1 MVAQTYLKARQFI
14 YRNARP
20 IDLTRFQYHFENGTK
35 KAVLDALAVYQNEDG
50 GFGHAL
56 EADSWNPNST
66 PIQTWAATEILRELD
81 VFDLQNPIVK
91 GILNYLASGQDFG
104 NDFWYGVVSS
114 NNDFPHAPWWSAGAD
129 YQETDTYNPTASL
142 ASFYVKVGDKQHPF
156 YKKAE
161 EIVAKAVKSY
171 MASAKLD
178 MHEIYCYI
186 NLLDDLREM
195 DMSALFDYERFKEK
209 LIQDV
214 HDSIEK
220 DTSLWQKEYV
230 SMPSEF
236 IRSQESIFYPGLE
249 DLVAYEVKLI
259 RETLLESGTWQVTW
273 KWSDYAREFAI
284 SSNWW
289 QSYMVIKY
297 MLYLKSITK

>member
-1 MVAQTYLKARQFI
+1 M
-14 YRNARP
+14 
-20 IDLTRFQYHFENGTK
+20 
-35 KAVLDALAVYQNEDG
+35 
-50 GFGHAL
+50 
-56 EADSWNPNST
+56 
-66 PIQTWAATEILRELD
+66 
-81 VFDLQNPIVK
+81 
-91 GILNYLASGQDFG
+91 
-104 NDFWYGVVSS
+104 
-114 NNDFPHAPWWSAGAD
+114 
-129 YQETDTYNPTASL
+129 
-142 ASFYVKVGDKQHPF
+142 
-156 YKKAE
+156 
-161 EIVAKAVKSY
+161 AKAVKSY
-171 MASAKLD
+171 MASAKPD
-178 MHEIYCYI
+178 MNEIYCYI

-195 DMSALFDYERFKEK
+195 DMSALFDYDPFKEK

-249 DLVAYEVKLI
+249 DLAAYEVKLI
-259 RETLLESGTWQVTW
+259 RETLLESDTWQVTW

-297 MLYLKSITK
+297 MLYLKSMTK